1 MLGATKEG
9 DEEAKSDRVSKP
21 TEAPANSKAQG
32 TVDHLLDN
40 KEDTL
45 YAEIL

>member
-21 TEAPANSKAQG
+21 TEAPANSKAQE